1 MDVKQFQHQIVLLY
15 LTQNLQGENVFH
27 WKISIVM
34 VRYDVYE
41 KFGNRAVILHLFYSS
56 KNYIILK

>member
-41 KFGNRAVILHLFYSS
+41 KSGN
-56 KNYIILK
+56 